1 MTATFIQSQTS
12 GVLLKNISWRTYE
25 SLVNELAEQRGIRL
39 TYDRGT
45 LEIMTPSAP
54 HEGNKQILGRFVETV
69 TEELNV
75 EIRSLGS
82 RTCKRKDLERGLE
95 PDQCYY
101 IENEGIVRSLK
112 EIDLNQDPPPDLVIE
127 IDITSSSINRM
138 ELYVSLGVPEVWRYD
153 GSRLIFYQL
162 EGQEY
167 VEREVSPHFPFLSPS
182 EIMGFVERQ
191 KDVGETS
198 MIRGF
203 RQWVR
208 KFLAINSKEYAVF
221 LLP

>member
-45 LEIMTPSAP
+45 LEIMTPSDP

-69 TEELNV
+69 TEELNI

-82 RTCKRKDLERGLE
+82 RTCKREDLERGLE

-138 ELYVSLGVPEVWRYD
+138 ELYASLGVPELWRYD

-167 VEREVSPHFPFLSPS
+167 VEREVSPHFPFLSPT
-182 EIMGFVERQ
+182 EIMGFVETQ

-208 KFLAINSKEYAVF
+208 TRIELGE
-221 LLP
+221 

>member
-1 MTATFIQSQTS
+1 MTATLIESQTS
-12 GVLLKNISWRTYE
+12 GVLLKNISWQTYE
-25 SLVNELAEQRGIRL
+25 SLVNELAEQAGIRL

-82 RTCKRKDLERGLE
+82 LTCRREDLLKGLE

-101 IENEGIVRSLK
+101 IDNERVVRDA
-112 EIDLNQDPPPDLVIE
+112 EQIDLNEYPPPDLVIE

-138 ELYVSLGVPEVWRYD
+138 ELYASLGVPEVWRYD

-208 KFLAINSKEYAVF
+208 SQIQSGE
-221 LLP
+221 

>member
-1 MTATFIQSQTS
+1 MTATLIQTPQP
-12 GVLLKNISWRTYE
+12 GVVLKNISWQTYE
-25 SLVNELAEQRGIRL
+25 SLVNELTEQRGIRL

-45 LEIMTPSAP
+45 LEIMTPSDP
-54 HEGNKQILGRFVETV
+54 PEGNKQILGRFVETV

-82 RTCKRKDLERGLE
+82 RTCKREDLERGLE

-101 IENEGIVRSLK
+101 IENEAIVRSLNQ
-112 EIDLNQDPPPDLVIE
+112 INLNQDPPPDLVIE
-127 IDITSSSINRM
+127 IDITSSSINRL
-138 ELYVSLGVPEVWRYD
+138 ELYASLGVPEVWRYD

-182 EIMGFVERQ
+182 EIMGFLETQ

-208 KFLAINSKEYAVF
+208 SQIQSGE
-221 LLP
+221 

>member
-1 MTATFIQSQTS
+1 MTATLIQSQTS
-12 GVLLKNISWRTYE
+12 RVLLTNISWQTYE

-45 LEIMTPSAP
+45 LEIMTSSDP

-82 RTCKRKDLERGLE
+82 RTCKREDLERGLE

-112 EIDLNQDPPPDLVIE
+112 QIDLNRDPPPDLVIE

-138 ELYVSLGVPEVWRYD
+138 ELYASLGVPELWRYD

-167 VEREVSPHFPFLSPS
+167 LEREVSPHFPFLSPS
-182 EIMGFVERQ
+182 EIMGFVETQ

-208 KFLAINSKEYAVF
+208 SQIQSGE
-221 LLP
+221 

>member
-1 MTATFIQSQTS
+1 MTATLIQSQTS
-12 GVLLKNISWRTYE
+12 GVVLKNISWKTYE

-45 LEIMTPSAP
+45 LEIMTPSDP

-82 RTCKRKDLERGLE
+82 RTCKREDLLKGLE

-101 IENEGIVRSLK
+101 IENERVVRDV
-112 EIDLNQDPPPDLVIE
+112 EQIDLNEYPPPDLVIE

-138 ELYVSLGVPEVWRYD
+138 ELYASLGVPELWRYD

-182 EIMGFVERQ
+182 EIMGFVETQ

-208 KFLAINSKEYAVF
+208 NQIELGE
-221 LLP
+221 

>member
-1 MTATFIQSQTS
+1 MTATLIQTPQP
-12 GVLLKNISWRTYE
+12 GVVLKNISWQTYE
-25 SLVNELAEQRGIRL
+25 SLVNELAQQRGIRL

-45 LEIMTPSAP
+45 LEIMTPSDP
-54 HEGNKQILGRFVETV
+54 HEGNKEMIGRFVETL

-82 RTCKRKDLERGLE
+82 RTCKREDLARGLE
-95 PDQCYY
+95 PDKCYY
-101 IENEGIVRSLK
+101 IENERLIRDVK
-112 EIDLNQDPPPDLVIE
+112 QIDLNEYPPPDLVIE

-138 ELYVSLGVPEVWRYD
+138 ELYANLGVPEVWCYD

-167 VEREVSPHFPFLSPS
+167 LEREVSPHFPFLSTS
-182 EIMGFVERQ
+182 EIMGFLEMQ
-191 KDVGETS
+191 ENVGETS

-208 KFLAINSKEYAVF
+208 SQIQSGE
-221 LLP
+221 

>member
-208 KFLAINSKEYAVF
+208 T
-221 LLP
+221 

>member
-203 RQWVR
+203 RRWVR
-208 KFLAINSKEYAVF
+208 SRIQSGE
-221 LLP
+221 

>member
-1 MTATFIQSQTS
+1 MTATLIPTPQA
-12 GVLLKNISWRTYE
+12 GVLLKNISWQTYE

-82 RTCKRKDLERGLE
+82 LTCRREDLERGLE

-101 IENEGIVRSLK
+101 IDNEGIVRNLK

-138 ELYVSLGVPEVWRYD
+138 ELYASLGVPELWRYD

-167 VEREVSPHFPFLSPS
+167 VEREVSPHFPFLSPT

-208 KFLAINSKEYAVF
+208 SRIQSGE
-221 LLP
+221 

>member
-1 MTATFIQSQTS
+1 MTATLIQSQTS
-12 GVLLKNISWRTYE
+12 GVLLKNISWQTYE
-25 SLVNELAEQRGIRL
+25 SLVNELAEQPGIRL
-39 TYDRGT
+39 NYDRGT
-45 LEIMTPSAP
+45 LEIMTPSDP
-54 HEGNKQILGRFVETV
+54 HEGNKEILGRFVETV

-82 RTCKRKDLERGLE
+82 RTCKREDLARGLE
-95 PDQCYY
+95 PDKCYY
-101 IENEGIVRSLK
+101 IENESLIRNVK
-112 EIDLNQDPPPDLVIE
+112 QIDLNEYPPPDLAIE

-138 ELYVSLGVPEVWRYD
+138 ELYASLGVPELWRYD

-162 EGQEY
+162 EGQQY

-182 EIMGFVERQ
+182 EIIRFLETQ
-191 KDVGETS
+191 ENVGETS

-208 KFLAINSKEYAVF
+208 SQIQ
-221 LLP
+221 